1 MPDATIDGKKPQSI
15 PASVKANMAKGY
27 PKATAQSLGKASG
40 PKVRV

>member
-1 MPDATIDGKKPQSI
+1 MPDAIIDGKKPQSI

-27 PKATAQSLGKASG
+27 PKATAQSMGKSSS